1 MAEDAVKVASQN
13 YKVILENDRVR
24 VLEYR
29 GKPGDKTAMHSHP
42 DVIAVAID
50 DINVKFTL
58 PDGQTIPAE
67 LKSGQAMFTEAMDH
81 STEHTSTS
89 EGRVVLIELK

>member
-1 MAEDAVKVASQN
+1 MAEDAVKVAPQN

-29 GKPGDKTAMHSHP
+29 SKPGDKTAMHSHP
-42 DVIAVAID
+42 DVVAVAID
-50 DINVKFTL
+50 DLSVKFTL

-67 LKSGQAMFTEAMDH
+67 MKSGQAMLAEAMDH
-81 STEHTSTS
+81 STEHTGTT
-89 EGRVVLIELK
+89 EARALLIELK